1 MQLRGTAFSLHFFG
15 SVFQVITND
24 KITLSVSRPHYSSH
38 LPTGYCRRLIQCF
51 AELPVSQ
58 NRVPGNASISRCPGK
73 KGFQGHSK
81 FWMQCKPFSFGGYT
95 MQLKDFEKFNRKTFS
110 LIVKASQTYLN
121 PFSPQVTL
129 GSFNISYSWPVQSFD
144 LPAVRLF

>member
-1 MQLRGTAFSLHFFG
+1 
-15 SVFQVITND
+15 
-24 KITLSVSRPHYSSH
+24 
-38 LPTGYCRRLIQCF
+38 
-51 AELPVSQ
+51 
-58 NRVPGNASISRCPGK
+58 
-73 KGFQGHSK
+73 
-81 FWMQCKPFSFGGYT
+81 

-110 LIVKASQTYLN
+110 LIVKASQIYLN